1 MIKKRTVK
9 IFFISFVQSF
19 KNGPKFMPLDKNS
32 PLIEIFP
39 ARIINASKR

>member
-19 KNGPKFMPLDKNS
+19 KNRRKLMPLDKNS

>member
-1 MIKKRTVK
+1 MIKKWAVK
-9 IFFISFVQSF
+9 IFFVSFVQSF
-19 KNGPKFMPLDKNS
+19 KNCPKFMPLDKNS